1 MKLKLMVYESLLYKK
16 DLCQCLNLFL
26 VILEQ
31 WVMIFVLFLLHGEAL
46 M

>member
-1 MKLKLMVYESLLYKK
+1 MVYESLLYKK
-16 DLCQCLNLFL
+16 NLCQSLNLFL

-31 WVMIFVLFLLHGEAL
+31 WVMTFVLFLFNGEAL